1 MIIIKWSKALF
12 LSAVVVML
20 SAGAT
25 SLSAQSGEYAYVA
38 TTAGGVSAFT
48 IDQATGALTQLP
60 GSPIQGGGTPRSFR
74 LDPKGRFAFSLIS
87 HFYTCAEFFVPQRCG
102 VSLNQGISSYS
113 IDASTGSLSLIPG
126 APFAATWLPIYLAI
140 SPDGKSVYAVD
151 YGGDYSGNSPS
162 LLTYSVDRES
172 GVLTQLAGRAL
183 VQLPANN
190 SSGSVAID
198 STARFLFVTSC
209 PPRGR
214 GDLTCDT
221 APVTLLA
228 FAIGHKGDLTL
239 APDSPFS
246 IGVDP
251 TWIATDPAGKFLYV
265 QSGGSIYAFA
275 IDQASGG
282 LTAVP
287 GSPFGFNA
295 VGGRYWSG
303 HGSPWSVP
311 IYCERPGQHLCK
323 SD

>member
-48 IDQATGALTQLP
+48 IDQATGA
-60 GSPIQGGGTPRSFR
+60 
-74 LDPKGRFAFSLIS
+74 
-87 HFYTCAEFFVPQRCG
+87 
-102 VSLNQGISSYS
+102 
-113 IDASTGSLSLIPG
+113 
-126 APFAATWLPIYLAI
+126 
-140 SPDGKSVYAVD
+140 
-151 YGGDYSGNSPS
+151 
-162 LLTYSVDRES
+162 
-172 GVLTQLAGRAL
+172 LTQLAGRAL

-295 VGGRYWSG
+295 VGGRYRSG

-311 IYCERPGQHLCK
+311 IYCERPAQHLCK
-323 SD
+323 S